1 MPCPRFERQGT
12 AESFGRAPAC
22 FTERVKKRGHRLPG
36 VRNNR
41 LLEQVVCFFKPKTR
55 GLFDRPLNPFGHM
68 CVLIDEKDR
77 G

>member
-41 LLEQVVCFFKPKTR
+41 LLEQAVCFFGYWPNVI
-55 GLFDRPLNPFGHM
+55 LE
-68 CVLIDEKDR
+68 EKGMPQKYQVTIASR
-77 G
+77 TL